1 MFTEQIVFAESEYR
15 REQAKNSWPTRSDWP
30 TRFARQPRRRLFAAR
45 QRGRLNKEGTS
56 NRPARTDQ
64 TTAA

>member
-15 REQAKNSWPTRSDWP
+15 REQAKNSWPTRPSWP
-30 TRFARQPRRRLFAAR
+30 TRWARQPRRRWFATR
-45 QRGRLNKEGTS
+45 R
-56 NRPARTDQ
+56 RPAAGKGATGKRHARTDQ